1 MSVFILVEVT
11 RDMTRQL
18 AQEAV
23 NHALSGDWEKAIEI
37 NDLILKEDSD
47 DVDALNRKAK
57 ALAEIGKL
65 KLAKE
70 TAQKVLKIDPFNS
83 IAQKSIKK
91 WSSLKGKNVSNS
103 GPSHPQN
110 FLEEPGKTKIVK
122 LLYLGAES
130 VLAQIDN
137 GDEVLIKPSGH
148 RLTIETIDGKH
159 VGRLPDDLS
168 ARLKRLINH
177 GNEYQVFV
185 KSADTECVIVF
196 IREVKRSEKLK
207 DVPSF
212 SAERIDYVS
221 FTPPELVHKK
231 DDMEDDASDEEE

>member
-1 MSVFILVEVT
+1 
-11 RDMTRQL
+11 MTRQL

-23 NHALSGDWEKAIEI
+23 NHALLGDWKKALDI
-37 NDLILKEDSD
+37 NNLILKEDPH

-57 ALAEIGKL
+57 ALAEVGKL
-65 KLAKE
+65 KEAKI

-91 WSSLKGKNVSNS
+91 WSSLKGNRLTNS

-122 LLYLGAES
+122 LLYLGAENI
-130 VLAQIDN
+130 LAQIDN
-137 GDEVLIKPSGH
+137 GDEVMIKPSGH
-148 RLTIETIDGKH
+148 RLTIETMDGKH
-159 VGRLPDDLS
+159 IGRLPDDLS
-168 ARLKRLINH
+168 ARLKKLMGH

-196 IREVKRSEKLK
+196 IRETKRAEKLK

-212 SAERIDYVS
+212 STERIEYVS

-231 DDMEDDASDEEE
+231 EEIEDDSSDDEE